1 MNQEGEKSFESDD
14 EENEEKVDDGH
25 WFQLLDRT
33 HLLYKFSEE
42 HISSN
47 PVLKQNSALND
58 MVDEIESK
66 IFHLYQEIGSIMPIK
81 E

>member
-14 EENEEKVDDGH
+14 EEKVDDGH